1 MTSPDDRSVA
11 DHPPSREA
19 VAIDRRFT
27 ADDLYRIRAEVSAHA
42 SHLGASEA
50 QVERLLIVASELA
63 TNAVRHGGG
72 GGRLQLWRAS
82 DRLFCRVSDDG
93 PGIPD
98 PQRGRERPA
107 SAAIGGR
114 GLWLCRQ
121 LSDSLDMARL
131 GGRTVVTA
139 MIELNRR
146 EPD

>member
-1 MTSPDDRSVA
+1 MTSPDDKSVVGF
-11 DHPPSREA
+11 PPSREA
-19 VAIDRRFT
+19 IAVDRRFT
-27 ADDLYRIRAEVSAHA
+27 ADDLYRIRVEVSANA
-42 SHLGASEA
+42 GHLGASDA

-72 GGRLQLWRAS
+72 RGRLQLWRAS

-98 PQRGRERPA
+98 PERGRERPA
-107 SAAIGGR
+107 PAAIGGR

-121 LSDSLDMARL
+121 LSDSFGMGRA

-139 MIELNRR
+139 MIELNRGKSG
-146 EPD
+146 